1 MRLSEDFKLF
11 KEAVPDCRPECLKKC
26 CCKAYAQ
33 AVFVLITPSRRRKE
47 RSSFLYTS
55 KLAFSF
61 RNFFRRAVLEFT
73 GVGRDREQ
81 PSMHALRCVEG
92 QAVFK
97 ASPKVQNGRARSS

>member
-1 MRLSEDFKLF
+1 MLVRLSEDFKLF

-26 CCKAYAQ
+26 YCKAYAQ

-73 GVGRDREQ
+73 GVGREQ
-81 PSMHALRCVEG
+81 PSTHALRCVDG

-97 ASPKVQNGRARSS
+97 ASPRVQNGRARSS